1 MVISLTQIEKD
12 LAKLDQAVVH
22 LSEEMQAAYSD
33 YLNRLG
39 TATQKQLVMA
49 AYQVCTEG
57 YPEQFLKLT
66 AGQREDLQKIV
77 RQLAKQIREEL
88 MAQLYPPTVEVA
100 LEVERPQPDALLSQI
115 LQQAHAELQVEL
127 PELVSDVQ
135 LRSESETQPSPEPPP
150 SEPRS
155 LTPAPLARW
164 QQNLE
169 QAIMNELQTASHA
182 VNRTLQQATILP
194 NKLPEPLLEAAS
206 KAEASDIGGG
216 KPNLLNLLVEARQ
229 PTAESESVPDE
240 PKRAGLVHIVAV
252 NLRLAEIEFADVPLG
267 AARTQIRQLQAQ
279 LKKLGQD
286 YQKKQKERA
295 IAQAQAAWRTSW
307 YED

>member
-1 MVISLTQIEKD
+1 MVGSLTQIEKD
-12 LAKLDQAVVH
+12 LAKLDQAVIH
-22 LSEEMQAAYSD
+22 LSEEMQTAYSD

-39 TATQKQLVMA
+39 AATQKQLVMA

-57 YPEQFLKLT
+57 YPEQFVKLT

-100 LEVERPQPDALLSQI
+100 LETERPQPDAILSQI
-115 LQQAHAELQVEL
+115 LQQANEELQVEL
-127 PELVSDVQ
+127 PELVSDLQ
-135 LRSESETQPSPEPPP
+135 LRSEPETQPNPEPPA
-150 SEPRS
+150 EPRS
-155 LTPAPLARW
+155 LTPAALARW

-169 QAIMNELQTASHA
+169 QAIINELQTASHA
-182 VNRTLQQATILP
+182 VNRTLQQAMILP

-216 KPNLLNLLVEARQ
+216 GKPNLLNLLVEAR
-229 PTAESESVPDE
+229 PPAAEPESLPDE
-240 PKRAGLVHIVAV
+240 PKRAGLVHIIAV

-307 YED
+307 YEE